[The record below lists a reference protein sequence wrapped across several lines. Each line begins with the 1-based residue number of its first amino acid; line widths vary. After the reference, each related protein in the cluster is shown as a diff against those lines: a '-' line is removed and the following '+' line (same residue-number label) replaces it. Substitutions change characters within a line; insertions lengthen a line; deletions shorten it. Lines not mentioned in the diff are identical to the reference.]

1 MRTALF
7 VGCVLGV
14 TAVAAQAQKITL
26 SPSVIELKGTF
37 AQSTTQTLTMTNQTA
52 MALSFNMRA
61 QDVITA
67 GGKRVFVAAGDLPRS
82 IAATAVFSPAQL
94 TVAAGTSRSV
104 VVTVTVPPGTTSRAI
119 VAVFTGTTTIG
130 KGSTAATVSL
140 GTLMTFT
147 LSGQVSAV
155 PSELFV
161 SPQSETRNAAF
172 EVAFSNS
179 GDEPVMPKGIVVI
192 LNAEGAIVG
201 RIPFTDQ
208 RLLPGER
215 VMFKA
220 EYPGELR
227 RGQYR
232 VLSTFAFSGES
243 LTRTGTLVVQ

>member
-7 VGCVLGV
+7 VVCVLGV
-14 TAVAAQAQKITL
+14 TVGAAQAQKITL

-52 MALSFNMRA
+52 MALSFDMRA

-67 GGKRVFVAAGDLPRS
+67 GGKRVFVAAGDLPRG
-82 IAATAVFSPAQL
+82 IAATAVFTPARL
-94 TVAAGTSRSV
+94 TIPAGTSRSV

-119 VAVFTGTTTIG
+119 VAVFRGTTTIRE
-130 KGSTAATVSL
+130 GSSAATVSL

-161 SPQSETRNAAF
+161 SPQSDTRNAAF
-172 EVAFSNS
+172 EVAVSNS

-201 RIPFTDQ
+201 RIRFTDQ

-215 VMFKA
+215 VVFKA

-227 RGQYR
+227 RGRYR
-232 VLSTFAFSGES
+232 VLSTFAFPGES
-243 LTRTGTLVVQ
+243 LTRSGSLVVQ